1 MMSSCHIQNIWLHR
15 IQIESLDMTWYFY
28 VDINNI
34 TRLDWNFK
42 FCIDPN
48 WFFFFYIEPYF
59 NYWTKLI
66 YWNLTNLMYSH
77 RTKLTWTNMF
87 VLKPGNWFTYIQT
100 IFFTFHFISVQK
112 CSAFPIKNKTVGQPI
127 ISKLFIVPNHFNY
140 NQ

>member
-1 MMSSCHIQNIWLHR
+1 MMSSCHIQNIWLYR

-48 WFFFFYIEPYF
+48 WFFYIEPYF

-100 IFFTFHFISVQK
+100 IFFTFHFSSKMLCISYKKQDSWPTNYFK
-112 CSAFPIKNKTVGQPI
+112 IIYCSKPF
-127 ISKLFIVPNHFNY
+127 
-140 NQ
+140 